1 MTAKH
6 QSPYLPVRLDLENER
21 VWRGEQVLKL
31 TPKAFAV
38 VRYLIEH
45 AGRLVTKAQLLGA
58 VWPDTV
64 VSEWALTSCMRE
76 LRKVLQDTPKAPQYI
91 ETVHRRGYRFLPAIT
106 TTPLM
111 QNVKL
116 TMQNAPDLRSLVPNT
131 QSSVL
136 STLS

>member
-6 QSPYLPVRLDLENER
+6 QPPYAPLRLDLENER
-21 VWRGEQVLKL
+21 VWQGEKVLKL

-45 AGRLVTKAQLLGA
+45 AGKLVTKEQLLKA

-76 LRKVLQDTPKAPQYI
+76 IRQALQDAPKAPQYI
-91 ETVHRRGYRFLPAIT
+91 ETVHRRGVRFIGPVA
-106 TTPLM
+106 
-111 QNVKL
+111 
-116 TMQNAPDLRSLVPNT
+116 
-131 QSSVL
+131 SSQL
-136 STLS
+136 SIDSREE